1 MFVTFISQCEKKALN
16 RTRRILDTFANRIGD
31 DVWQTAITE
40 DGLKTVNK
48 LLRQSATKSTAVSC
62 HRVRSRQRTQ
72 LVWIVGNKAK
82 FNEQGIVAVNRTKR
96 DILHFQDDKL
106 WQNLQ
111 LVAIAS
117 AIAGLFHDFGKA
129 NVLFQNK
136 LNPKKDKGTK
146 NHEPYRHEWVSLKL
160 FEGFTQNRPFKDW
173 LASLA
178 TPSKID
184 EMLIL
189 KYVHDIRKRNNLT
202 NIHKETGFK
211 YYDDFTKLIAWL
223 IVSHHRLLVYP
234 YFGKQPPPL
243 TTDDLSQQWITDCDI
258 KWNSPNFEKKDWS
271 EKEKQTNWQFQHGL
285 PIRSKTWQKKA
296 KEVALNA
303 QKSIISI
310 EKFHWETDLLT
321 QHLAR
326 MTLMMADHVY
336 SGKNAN
342 THFWDKN
349 FLAYANTDANKQY
362 KQRLDEHNL
371 MVAHHAYQYSQKLP
385 KFLAELPILDHH
397 RTLEHGFD
405 KADPQLNQWQN
416 KAVILSQK
424 INSQSQ
430 NGGFFGINMASTGK
444 GKTFAN
450 ARIIYALADK
460 NKGCRF
466 SVALGLRTLTTQT
479 GQALQK
485 NLHLD
490 NGEIA
495 TLIGSKA
502 ILRLLNANHQ
512 AEQKGSQ
519 LLKEQQQ
526 LLEDLEST
534 ALAMQ
539 GSESLQLDDDFDID
553 YDDDVELDN
562 NSLLSTWFEK
572 NPKYQKLLHAPIL
585 VSTIDHLIPA
595 TESLRGGKQIA
606 PMLRLLSGDLVLD
619 EPDEFDLADLPA
631 LARLVNWAG
640 MLGSKVLLSSATIPP
655 AMASALF
662 EAYQAGRKIYHQCMV
677 ADNQQPP
684 IVCAWFDEFLTQSI
698 FTHNHDDF
706 IRQHKNFVDKRI
718 NKLAEDNA
726 PTRKAKIVPIIKP
739 MIEPILSKQTALDL
753 LTLTIH
759 KTIFSAHTNHH
770 QSNGKYAISFGVVRF
785 ANINPLVAVAQA
797 LIKHNNHDDCCV
809 HYCVYHGQFTLA
821 KRSMIEEKLDRLV
834 NRKQP
839 NTIWQ
844 QSEIIEAIKR
854 QPNSKNHIFVV
865 LATSVC
871 EVGRDH
877 DYDWAIAEPSSMRSL
892 IQLAGRLQRHR
903 KQPVNDENLFILD
916 KNYKM
921 LKGNRIVYEKPGFES
936 QKYHLDGDKSITH
949 TLKTEQYQ
957 HINSIPSIQLI
968 RPSQPPYDNLVA
980 LEQSAYWYKLV
991 GDWQKGQ
998 PFEPNNAKIWWN
1010 QKVTW
1015 TGEVQRQQPFR
1026 LSSPEKTFILA
1037 PNSQGNLTWL
1047 IRDDSDHSSIKLIE
1061 SQHILNYNEIKFS
1074 KNNFSWFNT
1083 DEKTRY
1089 QQIAERL
1096 GIEVEKIPNI
1106 YGEVT
1111 VPYHKNSNKQYYYHP
1126 FLGIFSELE

>member
-1 MFVTFISQCEKKALN
+1 M
-16 RTRRILDTFANRIGD
+16 
-31 DVWQTAITE
+31 
-40 DGLKTVNK
+40 
-48 LLRQSATKSTAVSC
+48 
-62 HRVRSRQRTQ
+62 
-72 LVWIVGNKAK
+72 
-82 FNEQGIVAVNRTKR
+82 
-96 DILHFQDDKL
+96 
-106 WQNLQ
+106 
-111 LVAIAS
+111 
-117 AIAGLFHDFGKA
+117 
-129 NVLFQNK
+129 
-136 LNPKKDKGTK
+136 
-146 NHEPYRHEWVSLKL
+146 
-160 FEGFTQNRPFKDW
+160 
-173 LASLA
+173 
-178 TPSKID
+178 
-184 EMLIL
+184 
-189 KYVHDIRKRNNLT
+189 
-202 NIHKETGFK
+202 
-211 YYDDFTKLIAWL
+211 
-223 IVSHHRLLVYP
+223 
-234 YFGKQPPPL
+234 
-243 TTDDLSQQWITDCDI
+243 
-258 KWNSPNFEKKDWS
+258 
-271 EKEKQTNWQFQHGL
+271 
-285 PIRSKTWQKKA
+285 
-296 KEVALNA
+296 
-303 QKSIISI
+303 
-310 EKFHWETDLLT
+310 
-321 QHLAR
+321 
-326 MTLMMADHVY
+326 
-336 SGKNAN
+336 
-342 THFWDKN
+342 
-349 FLAYANTDANKQY
+349 
-362 KQRLDEHNL
+362 
-371 MVAHHAYQYSQKLP
+371 
-385 KFLAELPILDHH
+385 
-397 RTLEHGFD
+397 
-405 KADPQLNQWQN
+405 
-416 KAVILSQK
+416 
-424 INSQSQ
+424 
-430 NGGFFGINMASTGK
+430 
-444 GKTFAN
+444 
-450 ARIIYALADK
+450 
-460 NKGCRF
+460 
-466 SVALGLRTLTTQT
+466 
-479 GQALQK
+479 
-485 NLHLD
+485 
-490 NGEIA
+490 
-495 TLIGSKA
+495 
-502 ILRLLNANHQ
+502 
-512 AEQKGSQ
+512 
-519 LLKEQQQ
+519 
-526 LLEDLEST
+526 LEDLEST

-539 GSESLQLDDDFDID
+539 GSESLQL
-553 YDDDVELDN
+553 DDDVELDN

-595 TESLRGGKQIA
+595 TESLRGG
-606 PMLRLLSGDLVLD
+606 
-619 EPDEFDLADLPA
+619 
-631 LARLVNWAG
+631 
-640 MLGSKVLLSSATIPP
+640 
-655 AMASALF
+655 
-662 EAYQAGRKIYHQCMV
+662 YHQCMV

-770 QSNGKYAISFGVVRF
+770 QSNGKYDISFGVVRF
-785 ANINPLVAVAQA
+785 ANINPLVAVTQA

-809 HYCVYHGQFTLA
+809 HYCVYHSQFTLA

-844 QSEIIEAIKR
+844 QSEIIETIKR

-936 QKYHLDGDKSITH
+936 QKYHLDGNKSITH

-1047 IRDDSDHSSIKLIE
+1047 IRDDSNYPYIKLIE

-1074 KNNFSWFNT
+1074 KDNFSWFNT

-1096 GIEVEKIPNI
+1096 GVEVEKIPNI